1 MKQLKQYLEM
11 MDGSWGAEARYD
23 DVVAPERGRG
33 NWAYLCGHYK
43 LLLGEAIKLL
53 GGRED
58 ALRFASFHI
67 EKCARCGEE
76 CRESSITSTDLLRD
90 VRQGVIGPA
99 AFRLCE
105 SIDPDLTDWKLRGNY
120 E

>member
-53 GGRED
+53 GGRKD
-58 ALRFASFHI
+58 ALRFASAHI
-67 EKCARCGEE
+67 EKCARCEE
-76 CRESSITSTDLLRD
+76 CRESSIPSTHSDTSR
-90 VRQGVIGPA
+90 RQVVEAMQAIENMEANVG
-99 AFRLCE
+99 
-105 SIDPDLTDWKLRGNY
+105 DHDNH
-120 E
+120 

>member
-58 ALRFASFHI
+58 ALRFASVHI

-76 CRESSITSTDLLRD
+76 CCESSITSALDLILEELRELRRVQRDGVAGTDLLRD
-90 VRQGVIGPA
+90 A
-99 AFRLCE
+99 N
-105 SIDPDLTDWKLRGNY
+105 D
-120 E
+120 